1 MEKFGFAGI
10 VGFAATGLA
19 AAVLGLAAPAQ
30 ADVIHHQWIND
41 IQPTVSIPMV
51 DTGVHQSR

>member
-1 MEKFGFAGI
+1 
-10 VGFAATGLA
+10 
-19 AAVLGLAAPAQ
+19 LAAPAQ